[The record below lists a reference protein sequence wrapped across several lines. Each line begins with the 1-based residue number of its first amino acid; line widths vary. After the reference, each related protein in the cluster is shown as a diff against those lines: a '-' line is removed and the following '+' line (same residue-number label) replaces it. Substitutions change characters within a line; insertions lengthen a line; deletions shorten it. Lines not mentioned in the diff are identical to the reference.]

1 MKKFCL
7 SVVSGLCLT
16 GLILSAGCKKEE
28 PSSNPTGKSQ
38 SQQSQIIKIG
48 AVLPLTGSM
57 ASYGAN
63 AKDGIQLA
71 VSEENARA
79 QNDSNLLKIELTVE
93 DSQGEPQMAVSAFQK
108 LLNVNKVTC
117 VIGDVGSS
125 ATLAMAPIAGQQHVL
140 LFSPAASSPTL
151 TGASEFFFRD
161 WPSDAFEAS
170 VMVDYLKRK
179 QFKTVSLVLLNND
192 YGQAML
198 QTVKKGL
205 EGSGVEIVA
214 SEFFLQ
220 DVTDLRAQITKA
232 AEPKPDVIY
241 LISYPKDSIVFLR
254 QYAEL
259 GITIPVVSTSS
270 FEDASILANQ
280 AKAAEGVVFTS
291 PMPPG
296 TNDQA
301 VVAFRA
307 NYTKTYAKEP
317 GLVADYAY
325 DALNLLVEAAKLGG
339 GASGEQLKMGL
350 AKIKDFHGASG
361 LINFDKNGDVI
372 KPAGL
377 KTVKDGKYV
386 WLD

>member
-1 MKKFCL
+1 MKKMANIL
-7 SVVSGLCLT
+7 TIAAVIGLCWVAASCT
-16 GLILSAGCKKEE
+16 KKETD
-28 PSSNPTGKSQ
+28 STRVLRVGV
-38 SQQSQIIKIG
+38 
-48 AVLPLTGSM
+48 VLPLTGSM

-71 VSEENARA
+71 ASEINSRA
-79 QNDSNLLKIELTVE
+79 ANSPDASKIELVVE
-93 DSQGEPQMAVSAFQK
+93 DSNGEPRPAVSAFQK
-108 LLNVNKVTC
+108 LVSVDKVTA

-125 ATLAMAPIAGQQHVL
+125 ATLAMAPIANQQKVL
-140 LFSPAASSPTL
+140 LFSPAASSPTI
-151 TGASEFFFRD
+151 TGAGEFVWRN

-179 QFKTVSLVLLNND
+179 QFKKISLVLLNND

-214 SEFFLQ
+214 TEFFLQ
-220 DVTDLRAQITKA
+220 DVTDLRAQVTKA
-232 AEPKPDVIY
+232 SEPKPDVIY

-254 QYAEL
+254 QYTEL
-259 GITIPVVSTSS
+259 GVTIPVVSTSS

-291 PMPPG
+291 PKPPG
-296 TNDQA
+296 VNDPK
-301 VVAFRA
+301 VLSFKS
-307 NYTKTYAKEP
+307 NYVKTYNKEP
-317 GLVADYAY
+317 GLVADYSY

-339 GASGEQLKMGL
+339 GVSGEQLKAGL
-350 AKIKDFHGASG
+350 GKITDFHGASG